1 MTAGDSQHPPPNAD
15 ADGDAVAERR
25 DALADALAFR
35 DRSLYV
41 PTADALV
48 VADVHVGRAEAS
60 DVSLPVGERRH
71 LEERLDGL
79 LDAFDPATVV
89 VAGDLLHS
97 FGYVPLV
104 ARRTLDALEGVVA
117 DADATLAVAAGN
129 HDPQLAHVLDAPI
142 REHIVLDGP
151 TGAVRVSHGHEPP
164 ASDALHEAG
173 DPDRHAD
180 DVALHVVG
188 HEHPAIEIEGQK
200 RPAAL
205 FAPGAAD
212 GADVLVLPAFT
223 DLARGVTVN
232 NLRASDFDAPLLAG
246 ARAIHPIV
254 RDEATDDTLWFP
266 PLSDLRPHL

>member
-1 MTAGDSQHPPPNAD
+1 MTPGDSQHPPPNAD
-15 ADGDAVAERR
+15 GDAVAARR
-25 DALADALAFR
+25 DALESALEFRDRGVYVPMADAL
-35 DRSLYV
+35 L
-41 PTADALV
+41 L
-48 VADVHVGRAEAS
+48 ADVHVGRAEAS

-71 LEERLDGL
+71 LRERLAGL

-104 ARRTLDALEGVVA
+104 ARRTLDALEDAVA

-142 REHIVLDGP
+142 RESIVLDGP

-164 ASDALHEAG
+164 ASDALQEAG
-173 DPDRHAD
+173 DTARHGG

-205 FAPGAAD
+205 YAPDAAD
-212 GADVLVLPAFT
+212 GGADVLVLPAFT

-232 NLRASDFDAPLLAG
+232 NLHAWDFDAPLLAG

-254 RDEATDDTLWFP
+254 RDEGTDDTLWFP
-266 PLSDLRPHL
+266 PLSQLRSHL